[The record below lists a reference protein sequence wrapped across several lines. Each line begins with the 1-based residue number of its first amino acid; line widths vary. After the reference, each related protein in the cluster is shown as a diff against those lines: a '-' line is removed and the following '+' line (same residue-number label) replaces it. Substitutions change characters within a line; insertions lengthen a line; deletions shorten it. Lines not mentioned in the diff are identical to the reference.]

1 MDDHLRVD
9 ISFRHTLALGCASS
23 LDSPPPS
30 PPSLLR
36 LGLQARSTP
45 DTRSALDQAD
55 CSWREG
61 CGRHEA
67 SDQCSCWWLE
77 SCESCELRVAS
88 CELRVASCE
97 Y

>member
-1 MDDHLRVD
+1 MDDHRHVG
-9 ISFRHTLALGCASS
+9 ISFCHTVASGCASS

-30 PPSLLR
+30 PPSLRR

-67 SDQCSCWWLE
+67 SDQRSCW
-77 SCESCELRVAS
+77 
-88 CELRVASCE
+88 RVASCE